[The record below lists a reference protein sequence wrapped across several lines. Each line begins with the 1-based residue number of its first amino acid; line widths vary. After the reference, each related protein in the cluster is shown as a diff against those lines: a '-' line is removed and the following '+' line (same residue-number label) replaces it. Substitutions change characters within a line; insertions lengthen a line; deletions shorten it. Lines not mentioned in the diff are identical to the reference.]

1 MFYCCLAGAV
11 LCSTNSH
18 SAHRAYS
25 ARERNGTGSGI
36 ISLGDRTT
44 LLPVRADLP
53 VPADS
58 PGPAGPPG
66 PAGLAREV
74 RPRIGAHVPVSGG
87 LAAEGLRYA
96 AAIGAEAIQVF
107 VSNPRAWSPAAGDAG
122 QDEALREHAAA
133 TGLPVY
139 VHAAYLINVG
149 SPDPVVRQRSVASL
163 AHSLRRG
170 TEIGARGVVVH
181 TGSATM
187 HGDRET
193 AMRHAR
199 ECLLPLLESI
209 ADNGPDL
216 LLEPMAGQGGMLCAA
231 IGDLPPYLDNLDWHP
246 RAGVCLDTCH
256 AFAAG
261 HDLAAPDGAAR
272 LLADLETAG
281 GRLTVI
287 HANDSKDGC
296 GSRRDRHENI
306 GAGQIGTA
314 AFGALLRHPAV
325 QDVPF
330 ILETPGPRA
339 AHAADVAALTRL
351 REQ

>member
-1 MFYCCLAGAV
+1 M
-11 LCSTNSH
+11 
-18 SAHRAYS
+18 
-25 ARERNGTGSGI
+25 
-36 ISLGDRTT
+36 
-44 LLPVRADLP
+44 
-53 VPADS
+53 
-58 PGPAGPPG
+58 
-66 PAGLAREV
+66 
-74 RPRIGAHVPVSGG
+74 PVSGG
-87 LAAEGLRYA
+87 LAAGLRYA

-107 VSNPRAWSPAAGDAG
+107 VSNPRAWALSAGDAG

-139 VHAAYLINVG
+139 VHATYLINVG

-181 TGSATM
+181 TGSATR
-187 HGDRET
+187 HGDREA

-209 ADNGPDL
+209 AADGPDL
-216 LLEPMAGQGGMLCAA
+216 LLEPMAGHGGMLCAA

-261 HDLAAPDGAAR
+261 HDLAAPGGAAR

-281 GRLTVI
+281 GRLAVI

-325 QDVPF
+325 QGVPF

-339 AHAADVAALTRL
+339 AHAADVAALKAL
-351 REQ
+351 AAREPAHAQDQGGGPSPVRSW